1 MLSCYIFCIL
11 GWFIAAREVHAVLTN
26 ITLVP
31 PSDNISL
38 NGPGWTSGPGS
49 IQCGELPTVA
59 ISLASDNTGAQN
71 VSVTFQ
77 GISVYFVGWNN
88 GPDFVY
94 QAFVDGVPDPQFT
107 AYTPS
112 QPEGCGV
119 IFYSKTGLV
128 NADHT
133 LVIKSVAPTSLEIK
147 GFIVTTDDNVSGG
160 SSGSSASTLSSVA
173 VLSSTPASPLSG
185 TPVSSSSTAGPSSS
199 SSSSNPGLSTQNGP
213 GSSNSSSPTVHS
225 AGSFLSRPGGIGT
238 VVGGIIGGLVVLGLA
253 ALWAHGVIQAMLGI
267 FPWTVREFKFGST
280 DGSHQ
285 IILTLT
291 PVEID
296 KAYPC
301 EQVVWQEFTISPE
314 SREFTAKLK
323 YQRAFGIA
331 VIDRGARALADE
343 RICKEPDVMRSAKP
357 GRTLP
362 FDGSAW
368 AEPLQFMPWKRTR
381 IIARN
386 NSANRIPQRLVI
398 GSYIGDEVDEEKE
411 DTAPLRT
418 LARFQPFVV
427 MEENVRVKYDEEFSA
442 SDDLI
447 LRAYKTKMHNV
458 TGKLSGE

>member
-1 MLSCYIFCIL
+1 MLSGYIFCIL

-26 ITLVP
+26 ITLIP

-38 NGPGWTSGPGS
+38 NGPGWTSHVGS

-59 ISLASDNTGAQN
+59 VSLPADNAGGAAN

-77 GISVYFVGWNN
+77 GIAVYFVGWNN

-94 QAFVDGVPDPQFT
+94 QAFLDGVPDPQFT

-112 QPEGCGV
+112 QPEGCGA

-128 NADHT
+128 NTDHT

-147 GFIVTTDDNVSGG
+147 GFIVTTGTDDNVSGG
-160 SSGSSASTLSSVA
+160 SSGSSASTLSSVT
-173 VLSSTPASPLSG
+173 VLSSTPVSSSSG
-185 TPVSSSSTAGPSSS
+185 TPVSSSSTAGPSNS

-225 AGSFLSRPGGIGT
+225 TGSFLSRPGGIGT
-238 VVGGIIGGLVVLGLA
+238 VVGGIIGGLVALGLA

-301 EQVVWQEFTISPE
+301 EQVVWQEFTVSPE

-323 YQRAFGIA
+323 YQ
-331 VIDRGARALADE
+331 
-343 RICKEPDVMRSAKP
+343 
-357 GRTLP
+357 
-362 FDGSAW
+362 
-368 AEPLQFMPWKRTR
+368 
-381 IIARN
+381 
-386 NSANRIPQRLVI
+386 
-398 GSYIGDEVDEEKE
+398 
-411 DTAPLRT
+411 
-418 LARFQPFVV
+418 
-427 MEENVRVKYDEEFSA
+427 
-442 SDDLI
+442 
-447 LRAYKTKMHNV
+447 
-458 TGKLSGE
+458 